1 MEVDYDSTLGAIYIG
16 VTVTACLYG
25 ISTLHGYTYWNQQK
39 QDSTITRT
47 SMAVLWLADS
57 AKLVCATHIGY
68 RLLITGYEDDPAAL
82 FYSTCDFILYSFA
95 LHLHHEDGATVDLF
109 DRFCD
114 ASLTFGTTLSSLAW
128 IHRDIREMEKYQ
140 WVASLWLGTATFG
153 SIIIT
158 YMLSALLA
166 STYVQAQS
174 ILTVANLLAF
184 SFMGQY
190 IRIAA
195 NIPLGTLNLITLL
208 VIMNSRPQEISDGA
222 IVEEHERSMTG
233 HKDRSLKDR
242 SQTSLESCSQIS
254 QLSLKTPSK
263 THTTGQSIKVFVQK
277 ETHVI
282 SIPRTGVDYSHHMIH
297 YPDALD
303 VPNQPKARVD
313 LAQASLA

>member
-1 MEVDYDSTLGAIYIG
+1 MELLLTSLIVFETQVFTAHHAWKSVNRINVFWATPRVIRYMGIIAAI
-16 VTVTACLYG
+16 
-25 ISTLHGYTYWNQQK
+25 
-39 QDSTITRT
+39 
-47 SMAVLWLADS
+47 
-57 AKLVCATHIGY
+57 
-68 RLLITGYEDDPAAL
+68 
-82 FYSTCDFILYSFA
+82 FA
-95 LHLHHEDGATVDLF
+95 F
-109 DRFCD
+109 
-114 ASLTFGTTLSSLAW
+114 SQLTFGTTLSSLAW

-174 ILTVANLLAF
+174 TIYLINEFLRCIIHTGFLTSILTVANLLAF

-222 IVEEHERSMTG
+222 IVEEHVRSMTG

-254 QLSLKTPSK
+254 QRFVAFAQNTLQNTHDRPINQSLCSK
-263 THTTGQSIKVFVQK
+263 GDSRHQHS
-277 ETHVI
+277 
-282 SIPRTGVDYSHHMIH
+282 
-297 YPDALD
+297 
-303 VPNQPKARVD
+303 PNW
-313 LAQASLA
+313 S